1 MLREMY
7 AQNRSIESI
16 ESRIVAEVD
25 LDRFRKITNST
36 LEGLA
41 KRSLNLSVILGKS
54 AEAKER
60 RLVPEVVEDFFLQ
73 AAPVAGIYPKETLK
87 DRHAYRIGKIP
98 RNLWPVGERLEPRF
112 GKLGR
117 EYKQIT
123 FDKKLLTDDPTL
135 EWVTPGHPL
144 FESVRD
150 DVWERVQQD

>member
-41 KRSLNLSVILGKS
+41 KRSLNLSAIVGKS

-60 RLVPEVVEDFFLQ
+60 RLVPEVVEDFFLL
-73 AAPVAGIYPKETLK
+73 AGPMLGVHPKEIAK
-87 DRHAYRIGKIP
+87 GKHCYRVGRVPKNLDEIG
-98 RNLWPVGERLEPRF
+98 RA
-112 GKLGR
+112 
-117 EYKQIT
+117 
-123 FDKKLLTDDPTL
+123 
-135 EWVTPGHPL
+135 
-144 FESVRD
+144 S
-150 DVWERVQQD
+150 